1 MEVAMVAR
9 LKTEGN
15 IQKRPTVFAF
25 VLFGSFSPPPS
36 AQRKESERECK
47 GNEPH

>member
-1 MEVAMVAR
+1 MDMEVAMVAR

-25 VLFGSFSPPPS
+25 VLFGSFAPLHPRHRGKQ
-36 AQRKESERECK
+36 AKERAK
-47 GNEPH
+47 V